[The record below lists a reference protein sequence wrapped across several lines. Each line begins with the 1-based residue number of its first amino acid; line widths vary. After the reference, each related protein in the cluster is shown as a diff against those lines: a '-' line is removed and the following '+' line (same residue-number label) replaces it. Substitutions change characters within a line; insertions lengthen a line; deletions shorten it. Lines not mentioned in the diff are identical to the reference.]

1 MTLRLRG
8 LTLWLALLL
17 PAGLTVYG
25 MIHNRLFAQS
35 LWTPD
40 GLHRFLIFAGGYLAV
55 VLAFHFLR
63 PAWFAPFV
71 WIGTLGYTAAAIGLV
86 PIFSAGLFLLACM
99 VLGQSIL
106 GEKDQP
112 PVPAMLLG
120 LCLYMFAA
128 SLAAL
133 LPVNYPLVYLAA
145 LLVPLARN
153 YRLTMH
159 WLVRTIGMFRPS
171 APGRPSAQLGFGAL
185 VFSLLA
191 QWLVMLEPE
200 AGTDALAMHLVVPS
214 NMATLH
220 RWAFDV
226 IDHSWAVMPM
236 GADWCFS
243 IVYLL
248 GGEMAARLLNF
259 AFLLAIVVVLVS
271 IMRRWLPAGTA
282 YLLAALF
289 AATPLVQLLT
299 GSLFVENLWALLAL
313 GAVTALAGS
322 IEQKDPRLLVLAFV
336 LVGGATATK
345 FGALALAAPMLAAL
359 LWTVWRSGGRRNA
372 WMTAGAAFAC
382 FLLFAAPPYLTAYAK
397 TGNPVFPF
405 LNGIFRSPYF
415 GTKTSFANVFYR
427 TPLSLRTPY
436 DITFHTVHFLE
447 GQDGAAGFQ
456 YLLLLPLAFFA
467 IRRGCH
473 RLAIVAA
480 LVLPPFFVLVYL
492 TQSNLRY
499 LYAAMPLA
507 MIVIAGGLAGLRE
520 SNAGLYRTVCTLSVP
535 VLLFN
540 LYFLPSSGWLHNDFQ
555 ADPMTAAGRAG
566 YLEAHAPVRRLID
579 YLNAQ
584 HPGAPVALIGTTDMA
599 GLRGR
604 AFADNW
610 HTDDFN
616 VRLRTARSEQ
626 DIQRLLHE
634 HGIEELVVPRE
645 EILIYWL
652 HEFVKSCTE
661 TELAGAPYYIARIPP
676 GKTCEHPPAITTPAI
691 AGRYDSRDPHVIYTG
706 PWIRGRFKEASAGFV
721 SYTDVPGAG
730 FRFNFEGTAVTYTY
744 TRAFNRGIAEI
755 LLDGAKRTE
764 LDLYAPDIKW
774 QTATDFV
781 ATGQGAH
788 TLEVRIT
795 GRNSPAATGGFV
807 DLDALAVR

>member
-17 PAGLTVYG
+17 SAGLTVYG
-25 MIHNRLFAQS
+25 LVHNRLFTQR
-35 LWTPD
+35 LWTPE
-40 GLHRFLIFAGGYLAV
+40 GLHRFLLFAGGYLVAF
-55 VLAFHFLR
+55 LAFHFLR
-63 PAWFAPFV
+63 PAWFAPLV
-71 WIGTLGYTAAAIGLV
+71 WISTLAYTAAAIGLA
-86 PIFSAGLFLLACM
+86 PIFSAGLFLLACV

-120 LCLYMFAA
+120 LCLYMLAA

-133 LPVNYPLVYLAA
+133 VPVNYPLVYLAA
-145 LLVPLARN
+145 LLVPLAWN
-153 YRLTMH
+153 YRLTMQ
-159 WLVRTIGMFRPS
+159 WLARAIGVFRPS
-171 APGRPSAQLGFGAL
+171 APGPRSAQLGFGEL
-185 VFSLLA
+185 VFCLLA

-226 IDHSWAVMPM
+226 TDHIWAVMPM

-259 AFLLAIVVVLVS
+259 AFLLAMVVVLVS

-299 GSLFVENLWALLAL
+299 GSLFVENLWALVAL
-313 GAVTALAGS
+313 GAVTSLAAS
-322 IEQKDPRLLVLAFV
+322 IEQKDPRLLIVAFV

-359 LWTVWRSGGRRNA
+359 LWTVWRSRERRNA
-372 WMTAGAAFAC
+372 WITAGAALAC
-382 FLLFAAPPYLTAYAK
+382 FLIFAAPPYLTAYAK

-415 GTKTSFANVFYR
+415 GTKTSFANALYR

-456 YLLLLPLAFFA
+456 YLLLLPLAYLA
-467 IRRGCH
+467 IRRGWP
-473 RLAIVAA
+473 RLAIVTA

-507 MIVIAGGLAGLRE
+507 TIVIAAGLAALRE
-520 SNAGLYRTVCTLSVP
+520 SDTGLYRAVWAVSVP
-535 VLLFN
+535 VLLLN

-555 ADPMTAAGRAG
+555 ADPVTAAGRAR
-566 YLEAHAPVRRLID
+566 YLQAHAPVRRLID
-579 YLNAQ
+579 YLNAH

-610 HTDDFN
+610 HTNDFN
-616 VRLRTARSEQ
+616 TRLWIARSEQ
-626 DIQRLLHE
+626 DILRLLRE
-634 HGIEELVVPRE
+634 RGIEELVAPRD
-645 EILIYWL
+645 EIPIHWL
-652 HEFVKSCTE
+652 QEFVTFCTE
-661 TELAGAPYYIARIPP
+661 TELAGTPYYIARIRTGEP
-676 GKTCEHPPAITTPAI
+676 CEQPPAITTPAI
-691 AGRYDSRDPHVIYTG
+691 AGRYHSRDPHVIYTG
-706 PWIRGRFKEASAGFV
+706 PWTRGRFKEASPGFV
-721 SYTDVPGAG
+721 SYTDVPGAS
-730 FRFNFEGTAVTYTY
+730 FRFNFAGTVVTYIY
-744 TRAFNRGIAEI
+744 TRAYNRGIAEI
-755 LLDGAKRTE
+755 LLDGEKRAE

-774 QTATDFV
+774 QAATDF
-781 ATGQGAH
+781 AASAPGAH
-788 TLEVRIT
+788 TLEVRVT
-795 GRNSPAATGGFV
+795 GRKNPAATGVFV
-807 DLDALAVR
+807 DLDALVVR